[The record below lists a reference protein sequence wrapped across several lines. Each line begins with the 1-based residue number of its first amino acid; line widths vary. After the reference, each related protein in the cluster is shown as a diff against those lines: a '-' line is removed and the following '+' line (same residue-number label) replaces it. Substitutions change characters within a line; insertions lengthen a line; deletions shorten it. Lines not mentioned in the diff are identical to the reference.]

1 MLEIFYN
8 KFGGY
13 IFVFFFKQGFSTGGF
28 KLLLFLGFNMAKFFG
43 TVFFKLIYLESDCI
57 SSPQRGSEFS
67 TVCNLGL

>member
-28 KLLLFLGFNMAKFFG
+28 KLIWQNFSEQF
-43 TVFFKLIYLESDCI
+43 FFKLIYLESDCI